1 MTNNINIFNN
11 PVEISLRILILLN
24 IDINNEYNIEKLTY
38 FDYLMMHSGDIDDAP
53 DSILPNSPYRF
64 FEFHVNKE
72 NISQS
77 VEFLWRKGLVDISYN
92 ANGIFY
98 KANRLT
104 NLFVTTI
111 QNELCEQLKHT
122 ASWVVDNFYKY
133 SENDLKDLFYSK
145 LKSKSTDFSR
155 IGVI

>member
-38 FDYLMMHSGDIDDAP
+38 FDYLMMHSGDIDNAP

-104 NLFVTTI
+104 DLFVKTI

-145 LKSKSTDFSR
+145 LKSKSTGFSK